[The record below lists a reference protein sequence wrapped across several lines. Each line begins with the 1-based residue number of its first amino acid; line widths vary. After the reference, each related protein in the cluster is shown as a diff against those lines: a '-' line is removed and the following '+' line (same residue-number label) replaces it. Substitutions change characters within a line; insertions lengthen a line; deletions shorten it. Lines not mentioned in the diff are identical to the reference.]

1 MKNSITTRKVAET
14 VIGAA
19 IGGAIAGPAGAVAG
33 GLVGSQVAA
42 HTPHS
47 AQDTPTTMKTTE
59 TDDPVLHAQ
68 LKRILVPVDFSPS
81 SRRALRVAR
90 EWAVRFGSEVCLVH
104 VNEPMDTYGVMGPD
118 FIAPPAEPANLRET
132 MHAELTKLAC
142 EEFPNAVKVSVQLH
156 EGIAGDQIVA
166 TAREWKADLIII
178 STHGRT
184 GLARVLMG
192 STAEQ
197 VVRHAPC
204 PVLTVRRAAAE

>member
-1 MKNSITTRKVAET
+1 MKTSNTTRKVTET
-14 VIGAA
+14 VVGAA
-19 IGGAIAGPAGAVAG
+19 IGAAIAGPAGAVAG
-33 GLVGSQVAA
+33 GLVGSQIAA

-47 AQDTPTTMKTTE
+47 TEDTPARTQTPAA
-59 TDDPVLHAQ
+59 DVPVLHSQ
-68 LKRILVPVDFSPS
+68 LKRILIPIDFSPS

-90 EWAVRFGSEVCLVH
+90 EWAVLFGSEVCLVH
-104 VNEPMDTYGVMGPD
+104 VNEPLNTYGAIGPD
-118 FIAPPAEPANLRET
+118 FVTPPEPPNHRQT
-132 MHAELTKLAC
+132 MHTELTKLAC
-142 EEFPNAVKVSVQLH
+142 EEFPNAAKVSVQMH
-156 EGIAGDQIVA
+156 DGIAGDQIVA

-204 PVLTVRRAAAE
+204 PVLTVRRAPGE